1 MSTQTL
7 SAQHRPLPTL
17 ELPAAFV
24 RLWRADGTSPFP
36 TPEPLDELLR
46 GFDGVERLS
55 AGRAESAADAGAV
68 VAVVPVAGR
77 AALIDAALR
86 LARLLLPL
94 AEELG
99 ALDAAAL
106 VHPGRLRRGPDGME
120 PVRDTFAEDIVRQ
133 RPKIAPGEVTLTG
146 YAVARLRDR
155 LETQPA
161 GVYDPPS
168 GRRVTL
174 ATAHGPLG
182 RVAPVHD
189 PQILGRRPN
198 VARPGLLTQLDEILE
213 APACRLVGPLGSG
226 KSHLLWHH
234 LGPDNARWL
243 TAGPDRLA
251 APPLEERVGMDLSS
265 EQPGRWVIDVTAA
278 RPEDRAFV
286 DETLE
291 AVQGLAELTSG
302 AGQRVQL
309 VLVERQPSPQWDHLP
324 TLRVPPMEDSEAER
338 LADELFEGFELPANL
353 RTAIIASAAGHPLAF
368 GQCLL
373 RLLHRGLLRH
383 VYGSYFYAGGD
394 DVELEV
400 SEQLVCEVEAE
411 ARRLGDPLPLRLM
424 AAVDEPISARHL
436 LAACDRYGIELE
448 SDWHEPLLDAGL
460 VVRHG
465 AVDQLSF
472 ACPAYGLALRQTA
485 PEDAGRSLRW
495 ALGGVLAEHEAGWR
509 AYRLLA
515 GTPEALPPLL
525 DLSAH
530 GSQDGEEGVG
540 REELF
545 NALWTE
551 HREHRARGGDV
562 GTELEI
568 LWNLVPLAH
577 RLGMLGRLRAE
588 LERAVELAQAEG
600 AGAQR
605 YVALA
610 ALRAELDQE
619 QGRYREAEQALRRAL
634 AASQGMDDKRRAA
647 LIVRL
652 GALLTREER
661 WGEARTVF
669 RDLLKVAEAEGL
681 EALAASCHHHLG
693 HVALL
698 QKRLDEAL
706 EHHEK
711 AAALRRKP
719 GRAASLASSLVALG
733 QVALAEGDVPTAL
746 ERFDEAEVQMEQG
759 EVPDWQRTS
768 LWVGRGRALRR
779 VGDLSASSKA
789 LRRALEACRVD
800 DVPGEALARLSLG
813 QVLLEQGK
821 TKDAVAE
828 VRKAHFQASLLSDA
842 ALLGDAERL
851 LGRCAW
857 RQGDRQGAVTHFY
870 EALKL
875 HGRHQ
880 DGEALAEDRGWLLEL
895 AMDAGDA
902 DGVFQHAAELRTLVD
917 EIRLPSAGESLD
929 FRLFRALTWLRERD
943 IATPDPEIY
952 LRAAYQELL
961 RKTGFLPP
969 ERRHHFLYQVREHQ
983 DIVDAAAQHELSLP
997 WIESQATE

>member
-1 MSTQTL
+1 MSTVL
-7 SAQHRPLPTL
+7 RPLPTL

-24 RLWRADGTSPFP
+24 RLWRQDGTSPFAP
-36 TPEPLDELLR
+36 DAAANRLRQELADL
-46 GFDGVERLS
+46 DGVELASGRDDS
-55 AGRAESAADAGAV
+55 AGTV

-86 LARLLLPL
+86 LARILLKL
-94 AEELG
+94 AEDVG
-99 ALDAAAL
+99 ALDASAL
-106 VHPGRLRRGPDGME
+106 VHPGRLRRGPDGVE
-120 PVRDTFAEDIVRQ
+120 PVRDTFVEDLSRQ
-133 RPKIAPGEVTLTG
+133 RPKIEPGEVSLTG

-155 LETQPA
+155 LETEAA
-161 GVYDPPS
+161 GTYDPPS

-174 ATAHGPLG
+174 SLARGPLG
-182 RVAPVHD
+182 RVAPLHD

-198 VARPGLLTQLDEILE
+198 VARPALLTQLDEILE
-213 APACRLVGPLGSG
+213 APACRLVGPLGCG

-234 LGPDNARWL
+234 LGAEGARWL

-278 RPEDRAFV
+278 GAADRDFV
-286 DETLE
+286 NGTLE
-291 AVQGLAELTSG
+291 AVSGLAALSIR
-302 AGQRVQL
+302 ASSMVQL
-309 VLVERQPSPQWDHLP
+309 MLVERQPSPEWDHLP
-324 TLRVPPMEDSEAER
+324 TLHVGPLEDSEAEQ
-338 LADELFEGFELPANL
+338 LAMDLFEGFELPSGL
-353 RTAIIASAAGHPLAF
+353 RDSIVRAAAGHPLVF
-368 GQCLL
+368 GQSLL

-394 DVELEV
+394 EVTLEV

-411 ARRLGDPLPLRLM
+411 VRRLGDPLPLRLM

-436 LAACDRYGIELE
+436 LETCDRYGIELE
-448 SDWHEPLLDAGL
+448 ETWHAPLLEAGL
-460 VVRHG
+460 IKRHG
-465 AVDQLSF
+465 AADQLAF
-472 ACPAYGLALRQTA
+472 ACPAYGLAMRQTT
-485 PEDAGRSLRW
+485 PEDAGRSLRH

-515 GTPEALPPLL
+515 GSPEALPPLL
-525 DLSAH
+525 DLSRDGAPSRTGSDRH
-530 GSQDGEEGVG
+530 GADSENVG

-551 HREHRARGGDV
+551 HREHRSRGGDV

-568 LWNLVPLAH
+568 LWNLIPLAH
-577 RLGMLGRLRAE
+577 RLGMLGRLRSE
-588 LERAVELAQAEG
+588 LERAVELAQADG

-619 QGRYREAEQALRRAL
+619 QGRYREAEQALRKAL
-634 AASQGMDDKRRAA
+634 SASQGMDDKRRAA

-669 RDLLKVAEAEGL
+669 RDLLEVAEKENIAH
-681 EALAASCHHHLG
+681 LAASCHHHLG

-706 EHHEK
+706 EHHR
-711 AAALRRKP
+711 AAAELRRRP
-719 GRAASLASSLVALG
+719 GRASALASSLVALG

-746 ERFDEAEVQMEQG
+746 ERFAEAEAQMEEG
-759 EVPDWQRTS
+759 EVPPWQRSS
-768 LWVGRGRALRR
+768 LWIGRGRALRR
-779 VGDLSASSKA
+779 VGDLSAAGKA
-789 LRRALEACRVD
+789 LRRALEVCRVGD
-800 DVPGEALARLSLG
+800 APEEALARLSLG
-813 QVLLEQGK
+813 QVLLEQDK
-821 TKDAVAE
+821 VDAALNE
-828 VRKAHFQASLLSDA
+828 VRQGHFQASLLSDA

-857 RQGDRQGAVTHFY
+857 RQGRREDAVNHFY

-895 AMDAGDA
+895 AMDGNDA

-917 EIRLPSAGESLD
+917 EIRLPSSGESLD
-929 FRLFRALTWLRERD
+929 FRLFRALTWLQERD
-943 IATPDPEIY
+943 VSVPDPEIY
-952 LRAAYQELL
+952 LRSAYQELL
-961 RKTGFLPP
+961 RKTNFLPT

-983 DIVDAAAQHELSLP
+983 HILDAATQHDLSLP
-997 WIESQATE
+997 YF